1 MENGKPMVA
10 TFDKNSNILT
20 TQIKGDDSSK
30 LVIDLNELAALE
42 ESMKE
47 QTSGDISTFAS
58 SMKQNIFTNYE
69 YTIEFTSSESWQ
81 LHRPN
86 PDNPI
91 N

>member
-1 MENGKPMVA
+1 MVA

>member
-1 MENGKPMVA
+1 MVA

-20 TQIKGDDSSK
+20 TQIQGDDSSK

-47 QTSGDISTFAS
+47 QTSGDISAFAS

-69 YTIEFTSSESWQ
+69 YTIEFTSPESWQ

-91 N
+91 NRQ